1 MAYFLLKSCPYCMLS
16 IMTILAIARTLKILG
31 LLTMRQRAQKNQLK
45 QEVNSRKLGMYEK
58 HVVFL

>member
-1 MAYFLLKSCPYCMLS
+1 
-16 IMTILAIARTLKILG
+16 MTILAITRTLKILG

-45 QEVNSRKLGMYEK
+45 HEVNSRKLGMYEK